1 MSTKNFSNSSSSLW
15 EMVGDVRFN
24 KNVNLNDFVR
34 VVENLRAIEKA
45 EFRVWQAQLKMA
57 DELEYLTA
65 NGLPQV
71 EGL

>member
-1 MSTKNFSNSSSSLW
+1 MSTKTFSNSSSPLW